1 MLSFDFY
8 MLGEEDDAASISPGP
23 EGTAEVA
30 PTSTAFQEGEYPSFE
45 ELLGSS
51 PVTTPPS
58 CQLEP
63 GDYDGRRIMEETA
76 VVTPDSEGRF
86 SIPSEL
92 LEVVGEMCL
101 ARADVSSSSPRVGA
115 VRQTSVRCGLRSG
128 R

>member
-1 MLSFDFY
+1 MLC
-8 MLGEEDDAASISPGP
+8 EEDDAATISSGP

-30 PTSTAFQEGEYPSFE
+30 PTSTAFQESEYPSFE

-63 GDYDGRRIMEETA
+63 GDYDERRIMEEEPA

-101 ARADVSSSSPRVGA
+101 ARADVSSLSPRMGA

>member
-1 MLSFDFY
+1 
-8 MLGEEDDAASISPGP
+8 MLGDEDDATTISAGP

-30 PTSTAFQEGEYPSFE
+30 PTSTAFQQGEYPSLE

-51 PVTTPPS
+51 PVTPPS

-63 GDYDGRRIMEETA
+63 GNYDGRRIMEETA

-92 LEVVGEMCL
+92 LEVVGEMCM
-101 ARADVSSSSPRVGA
+101 ARADVSSSSPRMGA